1 MLTEIHIKR
10 IYDEPDTTDGYRV
23 LVDRLWPR
31 GVSKSAAKVDL
42 WLKEYAPSTEL
53 RKWFHS
59 DSTDYDEFVNR
70 YQRELET
77 QQAEIEQTVAE
88 LMTQPTI
95 TLLTAV
101 KDPEQS
107 HVPVVKEFLTN
118 LISNG

>member
-1 MLTEIHIKR
+1 MSTKFRIKR
-10 IYDEPDTTDGYRV
+10 IYEEPVKADGYRI

-42 WLKEYAPSTEL
+42 WLKEFAPSTEL

-59 DSTDYDEFVNR
+59 DAGDFDQFVTK
-70 YQRELET
+70 YQHELKT
-77 QQAEIEQTVAE
+77 QQTEIEQTVAE
-88 LMTQPTI
+88 SMNHPTI

-107 HVPVVKEFLTN
+107 HVPVLKEFLTD